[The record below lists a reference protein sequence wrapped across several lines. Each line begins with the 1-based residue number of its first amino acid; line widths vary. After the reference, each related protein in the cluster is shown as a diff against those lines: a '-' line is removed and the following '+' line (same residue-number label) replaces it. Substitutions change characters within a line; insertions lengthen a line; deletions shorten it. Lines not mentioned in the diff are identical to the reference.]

1 MTYVLVTGWFILPS
15 CPLHQYHFVNQNL
28 TWHEA
33 QAYCRE
39 RYTDLAT
46 IESMTEVNEL
56 IDTVSS
62 SGYNSEVW
70 IGLYTEI
77 NWKWS
82 DGFTGSGG
90 DYRKWG
96 LSIPYFYIGFFCVT
110 HSTKGYWYSLDCTKP
125 LQFICYNG
133 KNISHL

>member
-77 NWKWS
+77 DWKWS
-82 DGFTGSGG
+82 DGFTGSGA
-90 DYRKWG
+90 DYRNW
-96 LSIPYFYIGFFCVT
+96 SISYIYINKHCVNIVIT
-110 HSTKGYWYSLDCTKP
+110 EQWFDGECNDEHD
-125 LQFICYNG
+125 FVCYQG
-133 KNISHL
+133 KRISHL